1 MAAPAT
7 TQMYPPAAGN
17 PAEAAAPAAPAGP
30 MAFIMAH
37 KQLVLG
43 VIVLG
48 VIIMMMQ
55 KPKKLAAAGGTC
67 KTDDDCTSGACAVGN
82 ARAPHSS
89 KKCCTGGNKVKHLF
103 RDYCADLP
111 VGAAC
116 RNNDMCAS
124 GKCHGNLFGLTVG
137 KCK

>member
-1 MAAPAT
+1 MASTQAT
-7 TQMYPPAAGN
+7 EPTGN
-17 PAEAAAPAAPAGP
+17 PAAPAAHKGP
-30 MAFIMAH
+30 MAIIMEH
-37 KQLVLG
+37 KQVFFIGFIVIGVL
-43 VIVLG
+43 IL
-48 VIIMMMQ
+48 IAMQ

-67 KTDDDCTSGACAVGN
+67 KADDDCTSGACAVGN
-82 ARAPHSS
+82 ARTPHSS

-124 GKCHGNLFGLTVG
+124 GKCNGNLFGLTVG

>member
-1 MAAPAT
+1 MASTQAT
-7 TQMYPPAAGN
+7 VPSGN
-17 PAEAAAPAAPAGP
+17 PAAPAAHKGP
-30 MAFIMAH
+30 MAFIMEH
-37 KQLVLG
+37 NKQMVLAVV
-43 VIVLG
+43 VISAILFMV
-48 VIIMMMQ
+48 MNH

-82 ARAPHSS
+82 ARTPRSS